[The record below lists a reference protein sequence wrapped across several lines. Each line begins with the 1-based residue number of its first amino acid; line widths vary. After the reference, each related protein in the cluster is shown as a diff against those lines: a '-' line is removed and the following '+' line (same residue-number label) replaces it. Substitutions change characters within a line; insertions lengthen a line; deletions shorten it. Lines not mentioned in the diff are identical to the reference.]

1 VLPEATGLLVDDEP
15 DGLLLLDDAVGLLLE
30 LLPVPDEAVLPG
42 LRQGL
47 VLPVLDEPMLLVSEP
62 VAEPVLELVSAPVV
76 EPLEV
81 DCACTA
87 NEAIASAAP
96 AATTANLW
104 VLVMSEVLWLR
115 RHAAD
120 GQVQPPVVSRMD
132 TATGVPANTGAAG
145 RVPARRDARPAAG
158 R

>member
-1 VLPEATGLLVDDEP
+1 VLLEATGLLVDDEL
-15 DGLLLLDDAVGLLLE
+15 DGLVLLLDDAVGLLLE

-62 VAEPVLELVSAPVV
+62 VADPVPEPVSAPVV

-81 DCACTA
+81 ACACTA

-96 AATTANLW
+96 AATTASVW

-115 RHAAD
+115 RHSRRPIPAFGRIPHGCGNGCARQHRR
-120 GQVQPPVVSRMD
+120 GQAR
-132 TATGVPANTGAAG
+132 AG
-145 RVPARRDARPAAG
+145 SARR
-158 R
+158 